1 MNTEK
6 EKYKELLLSATRAK
20 LAYLSPDDI
29 YNLWINSKD
38 ENSIIYYIFNGV
50 EKQPIFYEDIKKS
63 AQGYSWIQ
71 NRTLYISFRGTE
83 DLSDIKTD
91 IKVLETHLFQDNK
104 SILVHKGFLF
114 YFWLLKTNITEE
126 INSNINNIDV
136 IHFNGHSLGA
146 GMATIA
152 ACWYSN
158 YIKSVLKKD
167 KKIIT
172 HTIGSPRVGNSD
184 FVKYYNS
191 NITENIRIANYKDPI
206 TLFPISLFYKH
217 VDNCVFLKENSE
229 KDIKTDKN
237 FLLRLI
243 TLPFDIYYRSPFNFH
258 HCDMYIMRLL
268 KLSNWNI
275 KLISQN
281 SLLNNDVLKN

>member
-6 EKYKELLLSATRAK
+6 EKYRELTLSATRSK

-29 YNLWINSKD
+29 NYLWKNSDQDK
-38 ENSIIYYIFNGV
+38 NNIIFYIFKDV
-50 EKQPIFYEDIKKS
+50 EKEPIFYEDTKKS

-71 NRTLYISFRGTE
+71 NRTFYITFRGTE

-91 IKVLETHLFQDNK
+91 IKVLESSLFPENK
-104 SILVHKGFLF
+104 SILVHKGFLL
-114 YFWLLKTNITEE
+114 YFQILERNLTQNLYNNID
-126 INSNINNIDV
+126 NIDV
-136 IHFNGHSLGA
+136 IHFSGHSLGA

-152 ACWYSN
+152 AAWYSD
-158 YIKSVLKKD
+158 YINIILKKD
-167 KKIIT
+167 KKIIN
-172 HTIGSPRVGNSD
+172 HTIGSPRVGNSN
-184 FVKYYNS
+184 FVKYYNT

-229 KDIKTDKN
+229 KDIKKDKH

-243 TLPFDIYYRSPFNFH
+243 TLPFDIYYRSPFSFH
-258 HCDMYIMRLL
+258 HCDVYVKRLL
-268 KLSNWNI
+268 KLADWEI
-275 KLISQN
+275 KVTL
-281 SLLNNDVLKN
+281 

>member
-6 EKYKELLLSATRAK
+6 EKYRELTLSATRSK

-29 YNLWINSKD
+29 NYLWKNSDQD
-38 ENSIIYYIFNGV
+38 ENNIIYYIFKDV
-50 EKQPIFYEDIKKS
+50 EKEPIFYEDTKKS

-71 NRTLYISFRGTE
+71 NRTFYITFRGTE

-91 IKVLETHLFQDNK
+91 IKVLESPLFPENK
-104 SILVHKGFLF
+104 SILVHKGFLL
-114 YFWLLKTNITEE
+114 YFQILERNLTQNLY
-126 INSNINNIDV
+126 NNIDNYDV
-136 IHFNGHSLGA
+136 IHFSGHSLGA

-152 ACWYSN
+152 AAWYSD
-158 YIKSVLKKD
+158 YINVVLKKD
-167 KKIIT
+167 KKIIN
-172 HTIGSPRVGNSD
+172 HTIGSPRVGNSN

-206 TLFPISLFYKH
+206 TLFPISLLYKH

-229 KDIKTDKN
+229 KDIKKDKH

-243 TLPFDIYYRSPFNFH
+243 TLPFDIYYRSPFSFH
-258 HCDMYIMRLL
+258 HCDVYVKRLL
-268 KLSNWNI
+268 KLADW
-275 KLISQN
+275 
-281 SLLNNDVLKN
+281 DVKVFAKN

>member
-6 EKYKELLLSATRAK
+6 EKYRELTLSATRSK

-29 YNLWINSKD
+29 NYLWKNSDQDK
-38 ENSIIYYIFNGV
+38 NNIRYYIFKDV
-50 EKQPIFYEDIKKS
+50 EKEPIFYEDTKKS

-71 NRTLYISFRGTE
+71 NRTFYITFRGTE

-91 IKVLETHLFQDNK
+91 IKVLESSLFPENK
-104 SILVHKGFLF
+104 SILVHKGFLL
-114 YFWLLKTNITEE
+114 YFQILERNLTQNLYNNID
-126 INSNINNIDV
+126 NIDV
-136 IHFNGHSLGA
+136 IHFSGHSLGA

-152 ACWYSN
+152 AAWYSD
-158 YIKSVLKKD
+158 YINIILKKD
-167 KKIIT
+167 KKIIN
-172 HTIGSPRVGNSD
+172 HTIGSPRVGNSN
-184 FVKYYNS
+184 FVKYYNT

-229 KDIKTDKN
+229 KDIKKDKH

-243 TLPFDIYYRSPFNFH
+243 TLPFDIYYRSPFSFH
-258 HCDMYIMRLL
+258 HCDVYVKRLL
-268 KLSNWNI
+268 KLADWEI
-275 KLISQN
+275 KVTL
-281 SLLNNDVLKN
+281 

>member
-20 LAYLSPDDI
+20 LAYLSPYDI
-29 YNLWINSKD
+29 YNLWKNSKD

-50 EKQPIFYEDIKKS
+50 EKEPIFYEDNKKS

-71 NRTLYISFRGTE
+71 NRTFYITFRGTE

-91 IKVLETHLFQDNK
+91 IKVLECPLFQDNK
-104 SILVHKGFLF
+104 SILVHKGFFL
-114 YFWLLKTNITEE
+114 YFQLLERNITQDLY
-126 INSNINNIDV
+126 NNIDNIDV

-152 ACWYSN
+152 TCWYSD
-158 YIKSVLKKD
+158 YIKLLKKN

-172 HTIGSPRVGNSD
+172 HTIGSPRVGNSN
-184 FVKYYNS
+184 FVKYYNT
-191 NITENIRIANYKDPI
+191 NITENIRIANHKDPI

-217 VDNCVFLKENSE
+217 VDNCVFLKENTE
-229 KDIKTDKN
+229 KDIKKDKN

-243 TLPFDIYYRSPFNFH
+243 TLPFDIYYRSPFSFH
-258 HCDMYIMRLL
+258 HCDVYISRLS

-275 KLISQN
+275 KLI
-281 SLLNNDVLKN
+281 L